1 MATDQTVDLDKAHAR
16 VREAISGLEPLLRD
30 VSRDLHSHP
39 EIGFEEYH
47 AAERLTGEL
56 QRAGFSV
63 EQPIAG
69 LETAFQGHFGTPGRH
84 PRVAILMEYDALPG
98 VGHACG
104 HNLIAAGGLGAA
116 IATARAL
123 PDMAGELLAIGTPGE
138 EGKGGKIYEVEAGV
152 FQDVDA
158 ALMFH
163 PGTHN
168 WTIRHATASAHLTM
182 KFYGKAA
189 HAAGA
194 PEKGINALNALI
206 HTFVQIDALRQHM
219 SETSRIHGIITH
231 GGDAPNVVPEYAE
244 GSFLVRSLTVTG
256 VEELTERVLN
266 CARGAALAA
275 GARVEF
281 ELGKTYAERKNNGV
295 LADRFAEY
303 LTATGETVE
312 PPVLRGGT
320 GSSDIGNVSLVL
332 PTIQPYMAIAAPDVP
347 GHSRA
352 MAEAAGSERGQV
364 AMLHV
369 AEALAH
375 VAVDLLAT
383 PAFVEEAWE
392 RFRTTG
398 PDLPL

>member
-1 MATDQTVDLDKAHAR
+1 MASETVERTQAHAR
-16 VREAISGLEPLLRD
+16 VHAAIAELEPLLRD
-30 VSRDLHSHP
+30 VSFDLHSHP
-39 EIGFEEYH
+39 ETGFEEFH

-56 QRAGFSV
+56 RKAGFSV

-69 LETAFQGHFGTPGRH
+69 LATAFEGRIGTPGAH

-116 IATARAL
+116 LATARAL
-123 PDMAGELLAIGTPGE
+123 PNVPGELLAIGTPGE

-152 FQDVDA
+152 FADVDA
-158 ALMFH
+158 AMMFH

-168 WTIRHATASAHLTM
+168 WPIRHATASAHVDM
-182 KFYGKAA
+182 KFYGKAS

-206 HTFVQIDALRQHM
+206 HTFVEIDALRQHM
-219 SETSRIHGIITH
+219 PETSRIHGIITH

-244 GSFLVRSLTVTG
+244 GKFLVRSLTVQG

-295 LADRFAEY
+295 LADRFSEY

-312 PPVLRGGT
+312 TPVLRGGT
-320 GSSDIGNVSLVL
+320 GSSDIGNVSLVV
-332 PTIQPYMAIAAPDVP
+332 PTIQPYMAVAPTDVP

-375 VAVDLLAT
+375 VAVDLLTT
-383 PAFVEEAWE
+383 PSFVEEAWE

-398 PDLPL
+398 PDLPR